1 MNRVRAMYEELLAN
15 GELLEIF
22 PELNKTD
29 HINNWVNDKHEFV
42 KLYEMINRPPNQFVD
57 FEEL

>member
-1 MNRVRAMYEELLAN
+1 MYEELLAN

-22 PELNKTD
+22 PELIKVD
-29 HINNWVNDKHEFV
+29 HINSWANDKNEFI
-42 KLYEMINRPPNQFVD
+42 KLYEMVNQPPNQFVD